1 MRTTSRGVARTLGGR
16 YADNPIW
23 FLRRVIT
30 VHPLGGAPMG
40 RFASEGV
47 VDPYGNVFG
56 YPGLYVADG
65 SVMPGPV
72 GPEPQLHHRRARR
85 PLRRPHPRDQPG
97 QGGRRHMTSVRFTEE
112 MLGHVT
118 FGEEDF
124 LRGAVAERDGAGAL
138 KFHLT
143 IVVED
148 IDRFRTD
155 PRRNA
160 GAHGYLVCDAL
171 GGKLP
176 VEHGAFNLFVDTE
189 PGVKRMLYR
198 LFFRDGAGH
207 PLTLSGYKLIE
218 DNAGFDVWKDTTTL
232 FTRVLRGHVDEPGE
246 ADAEVVASG
255 VLRIRARDFAR
266 QLTTFRGTLRALLK
280 FNVIFLGQLA
290 EAYLRK
296 GRRAHVAA

>member
-1 MRTTSRGVARTLGGR
+1 
-16 YADNPIW
+16 
-23 FLRRVIT
+23 
-30 VHPLGGAPMG
+30 
-40 RFASEGV
+40 
-47 VDPYGNVFG
+47 
-56 YPGLYVADG
+56 
-65 SVMPGPV
+65 
-72 GPEPQLHHRRARR
+72 
-85 PLRRPHPRDQPG
+85 
-97 QGGRRHMTSVRFTEE
+97 MTSVRFTEE

-143 IVVED
+143 IVVDD
-148 IDRFRTD
+148 IDRFGSD

-160 GAHGYLVCDAL
+160 DAHGYLVCDAL

-232 FTRVLRGHVDEPGE
+232 FTRVLRGHVDEGSEP
-246 ADAEVVASG
+246 DAELFAAG

-266 QLTTFRGTLRALLK
+266 QLTTFRGSVRGLLG
-280 FNVIFLGQLA
+280 FGVIFLGQLA

-296 GRRAHVAA
+296 GRRAHAAAQG

>member
-1 MRTTSRGVARTLGGR
+1 
-16 YADNPIW
+16 
-23 FLRRVIT
+23 
-30 VHPLGGAPMG
+30 
-40 RFASEGV
+40 
-47 VDPYGNVFG
+47 
-56 YPGLYVADG
+56 
-65 SVMPGPV
+65 
-72 GPEPQLHHRRARR
+72 
-85 PLRRPHPRDQPG
+85 
-97 QGGRRHMTSVRFTEE
+97 MTSVRFTEE

-124 LRGAVAERDGAGAL
+124 LRGAVAQRDGAGAL

-148 IDRFRTD
+148 IQRFAND
-155 PRRNA
+155 PRRSA

-218 DNAGFDVWKDTTTL
+218 DNAGFDVWRDTTTL
-232 FTRVLRGHVDEPGE
+232 FTRVLRGHIDEPGE

-266 QLTTFRGTLRALLK
+266 QLTTFRGSVAGLLK
-280 FNVIFLGQLA
+280 FLVIFLGQLA

-296 GRRAHVAA
+296 GRRAHVPA